1 MDTITGISKIRFV
14 GGKKFLPVDNV
25 FDQSYA
31 LEFLSNNVIIN
42 TNILADQSNKIEIE
56 LCFRYDYILSSE
68 IPLFFTSDNSFG
80 IKINSNKKIQVIIG
94 NTTFTSNFTVY
105 SYGNYYIRLTC
116 ENSVATLYI
125 FSIDRRVGG
134 AYDTVTS
141 SYNTLPFNNQDF
153 CIRGETH
160 STMRYVRIK
169 KNGHLVYDGIPV
181 ISKLSDPIDGKLSAI
196 YNRINK
202 TYIPFSSTEAE
213 SYDTSVGSHTGT
225 YTSCH
230 SAVSIDC
237 KNYKW
242 INGYGKFDGSW
253 GFAGSENLVT
263 VTNLNDKVED
273 LDWAFYQCDSIA
285 NITIPTSCKTATGAF
300 SQCTA
305 ISSFSFPS
313 NTYLLNSVGSGCTNL
328 STVYIY
334 CPTLGYLDSSS
345 GLFYNTTRTKHVHVV
360 ANSDTYTTLVNIGYD
375 DQGTKQGVILVQD
388 L

>member
-14 GGKKFLPVDNV
+14 GGKKMLPVDDV
-25 FDQSYA
+25 FDQSFA
-31 LEFLSNNVIIN
+31 IEFLSNNIIAN
-42 TNILADQSNKIEIE
+42 TNIPADQCNKIEIE
-56 LCFRYDYILSSE
+56 LYFYYGNILSSE

-80 IKINSNKKIQVIIG
+80 IKIDSNKKIQVVIG
-94 NTTFTSNFTVY
+94 NTTFTSNFTVWGY
-105 SYGNYYIRLTC
+105 ASYYIRLTC
-116 ENSVATLYI
+116 ENGVATLYI
-125 FSIDRRVGG
+125 FSINRRVGG

-153 CIRGETH
+153 CIRGENH
-160 STMRYVRIK
+160 STIRYVRIK

-181 ISKLSDPIDGKLSAI
+181 ISKLSDPVNGKLSAI
-196 YNRINK
+196 YNRIDK
-202 TYIPFSSTEAE
+202 THILFSSTEAK
-213 SYDTSVGSHTGT
+213 SYDTSVGSSTGT

-253 GFAGSENLVT
+253 GFADSENLVT
-263 VTNLNDKVED
+263 VTNLNDKIED
-273 LDWAFYQCDSIA
+273 LDWAFSQCDSIA

-300 SQCTA
+300 KDCKA

-313 NTYLLNSVGSGCTNL
+313 STYALDSVGSGCTNL

-334 CPTLGYLDSSS
+334 CPTLGYCSL
-345 GLFYNTTRTKHVHVV
+345 GLFYNTTKTKYVHVV
-360 ANSDTYTTLVNIGYD
+360 ANSNTYTELVNIGYD
-375 DQGTKQGVILVQD
+375 DQGTKEGVILVQD